1 MNEPSIPSRI
11 RRGDLSFE
19 DRFLEL
25 LAKLTRCYIFFVP
38 GATDADFC
46 TKVIAV
52 VAARDNP
59 DIDDPTEILGLL
71 ARPTNEDMPRGR
83 VTESPLAPVVV
94 SCAFIRRAFAA
105 YHDGRQAQ
113 GWSLLADASYWCGVA
128 YTEIGIE
135 PAYQHTVEMVK
146 KETSRENGTSGGKK
160 AAESRQPIID
170 HFYFLVRTKGRA
182 TRWPSVRRAALDLK
196 DALLDFVATQDDVRL
211 SESQAEKTLSG
222 WLNKMPDRD
231 TYVVPQEERKRK

>member
-1 MNEPSIPSRI
+1 MFSGI
-11 RRGDLSFE
+11 RRNDLSFD

-25 LAKLTRCYIFFVP
+25 LARLTGCYKFFVP
-38 GATDADFC
+38 GSTDADFC

-52 VAARDNP
+52 VAAKDNP
-59 DIDDPTEILGLL
+59 DIDDPAELLGLF

-83 VTESPLAPVVV
+83 VTESPLAPVIV
-94 SCAFIRRAFAA
+94 SCAFIRRAFTA

-113 GWSLLADASYWCGVA
+113 GWGLLADASYWCGVA
-128 YTEIGIE
+128 YAEIGIE
-135 PAYQHTVEMVK
+135 PAYQHTVEKVK

-160 AAESRQPIID
+160 AAEPMRPIID
-170 HFYFLVRTKGRA
+170 YFYFLVRTKGRE
-182 TRWPSVRRAALDLK
+182 TRWLSVRQAALSLK
-196 DALLDFVATQDDVRL
+196 DALLDFAATQDEVRL

-231 TYVVPQEERKRK
+231 TYVVPQAERKRK